1 MANPYLNFRETIEQD
16 LVEDLIDEAID
27 IHSEQFYY
35 IPRKLVS
42 VDDILGEDRLSEF
55 KTAYPIDAYLES
67 VPNLEGQGMV
77 IQQFGTLIDYTAN
90 LIITI
95 RKWKDLVGKFGQII
109 LPNRPCE
116 GDLLYYPLGG
126 GLFEIKFV
134 DTKNPYAQLGK
145 FYVYRLTIE
154 SFQYNSE
161 KIDTGIKEID
171 VFEKL
176 RTFDELSTEDT
187 LNGGIGKIEVISG
200 GKGYTNPTITVNSEH
215 GKGAKF
221 KIHTSDGVI
230 TKIDVLSEGEGYI
243 EGDEILVSG
252 DCEEVA
258 VLNCSDGF
266 TINVDEAGLGNNRE
280 FKNVGNERLVGFDE
294 NNPFGEV

>member
-1 MANPYLNFRETIEQD
+1 MANPYLNFRETVEQD
-16 LVEDLIDEAID
+16 LVEDLINEAID

-35 IPRKLVS
+35 IPRSLVS

-67 VPNLEGQGMV
+67 VPNLEGQGMM
-77 IQQFGTLIDYTAN
+77 IQQFGAMIDYTAN
-90 LIITI
+90 LVISIK
-95 RKWKDLVGKFGQII
+95 KWKELIGHFGQTI

-116 GDLLYYPLGG
+116 GDLMYYPLGG

-161 KIDTGIKEID
+161 KINTGIDAID
-171 VFEKL
+171 AFEAL
-176 RTFDELSTEDT
+176 RTFDELSGDKSD
-187 LNGGIGKIEVISG
+187 NGGIGKIEVISG
-200 GKGYTNPTITVNSEH
+200 GKGYSRPKIKVISEF
-215 GKGAKF
+215 GSGAKF
-221 KIHTSDGVI
+221 KIHTSKGVI
-230 TKIDVLSEGEGYI
+230 TSIEVLNEGQGYK
-243 EGDEILVSG
+243 EGDEIIISG
-252 DCEEVA
+252 NCEEPA
-258 VLNCSDGF
+258 VLSCADGF

-280 FKNVGNERLVGFDE
+280 FKNVAKERLVGFDE

>member
-1 MANPYLNFRETIEQD
+1 MANPYLNFRETVEQD
-16 LVEDLIDEAID
+16 LVEDLINEAID

-67 VPNLEGQGMV
+67 VPNLEGQGMM
-77 IQQFGTLIDYTAN
+77 IQQFGAMIDYTAN
-90 LIITI
+90 LVISIK
-95 RKWKDLVGKFGQII
+95 KWKELIGHFGQTI

-116 GDLLYYPLGG
+116 GDLMYYPLGG

-161 KIDTGIKEID
+161 KIDTGIDAID
-171 VFEKL
+171 AFEAL
-176 RTFDELSTEDT
+176 RTFDELSGNKSD
-187 LNGGIGKIEVISG
+187 NGGIGKIEVISG
-200 GKGYTNPTITVNSEH
+200 GKGYSRPKIKVISEF

-221 KIHTSDGVI
+221 KIHTSKGVI
-230 TKIDVLSEGEGYI
+230 TNIDVLCEGQGYK
-243 EGDEILVSG
+243 EGDEIIISG
-252 DCEEVA
+252 NCEEPA
-258 VLNCSDGF
+258 VLSCADGF

-280 FKNVGNERLVGFDE
+280 FKNVGNKRLVGFDE